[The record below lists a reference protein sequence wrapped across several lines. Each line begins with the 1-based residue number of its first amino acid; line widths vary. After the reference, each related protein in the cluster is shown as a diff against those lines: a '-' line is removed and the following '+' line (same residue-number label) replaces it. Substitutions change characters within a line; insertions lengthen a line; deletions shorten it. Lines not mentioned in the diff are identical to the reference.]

1 MAIFDPN
8 RWCQISVAGSFLAG
22 NNLVGG
28 ELLSPEGTGG
38 SVFMYVGNA
47 SFTDQQ
53 WQIFPYNSTNYVL
66 RTHRSCP
73 FGYLAV
79 TYLATEP
86 MPGYTVV
93 ATKNASIADNSMFWS
108 IGPWGDDTP
117 PGDCDHYLNEYNFG
131 SFRLFFERHGDFK
144 LGSHLVTRFH
154 VVIVA
159 LLASVGGLA
168 LIITAV
174 IAFVLIRRRKKQA
187 TSDKE
192 TVELPTVPLQPKE
205 LPAEQMSSRHLS
217 TEVPAYSAS

>member
-38 SVFMYVGNA
+38 SVFMYVGKA

-86 MPGYTVV
+86 MPGYTAA
-93 ATKNASIADNSMFWS
+93 ATKNASITNNSMLWS

-131 SFRLFFERHGDFK
+131 SFRLFFERHGDSNSAAISSPASTSSSSPSSQDMK
-144 LGSHLVTRFH
+144 GLSEGASAAIGASIGRRASIDHHRSYRFC
-154 VVIVA
+154 
-159 LLASVGGLA
+159 LDPKKEEASY
-168 LIITAV
+168 
-174 IAFVLIRRRKKQA
+174 
-187 TSDKE
+187 E
-192 TVELPTVPLQPKE
+192 
-205 LPAEQMSSRHLS
+205 
-217 TEVPAYSAS
+217 